1 MPWKCSLYS
10 GVLLDIRRQEVASVH
25 APNSNLCSS
34 FKKKKNLFIIYMLSE
49 RMVSLLK
56 KSLEVTV
63 LLLLPGNTA
72 DVTSCSGI
80 NLDVLAWELNDK
92 IYKNQYK
99 LCVRT

>member
-1 MPWKCSLYS
+1 MPPIQIC
-10 GVLLDIRRQEVASVH
+10 VA
-25 APNSNLCSS
+25 PL
-34 FKKKKNLFIIYMLSE
+34 KKKKKSVYHLHAVWEDGFSA
-49 RMVSLLK
+49 K

-72 DVTSCSGI
+72 DITSCSGI